1 MLHIRSVYLYFQ
13 IDFDQLLRNDN
24 MTSPEID
31 QRNNKESSAVELSLE
46 KQMYS
51 WKENPIWEDH
61 PPDINVRRIYV

>member
-1 MLHIRSVYLYFQ
+1 
-13 IDFDQLLRNDN
+13 

-46 KQMYS
+46 KQMYP